1 MRDIWA
7 RRFACLLAGGF
18 LGVEMMEKLRL
29 LFFLILLLLGVRLW
43 FWRPRDFFGQLRK
56 PEILI
61 LAVGFGVGVL
71 YGYTGNSQLEKPL
84 ILNRVQV
91 SGVLQDWNKSSD
103 SATGVFL
110 VKDVDFGA
118 EESTSLDR
126 SAGIKGKTYRLRV
139 YPDRSGN
146 FPENWS
152 RALPG
157 DELKFQARLEHPKPP
172 GTIGQFDLPLYY
184 AVRGQAGILT
194 AQGDAEFLSIG
205 QTPYSWQIRERV
217 RQLLELW
224 PIEKTSVL
232 TGILFGDSSQIPQD
246 ELERYKITGVLHVF
260 SASGSNV
267 AFVLIIFWGVLRF
280 LPISLRVILT
290 CSTLIFYA
298 ILCGGN
304 PPIVRATLMGV
315 LALIGRLGRG
325 NVNSLRNLL
334 LAGVMLFLWQPLILR
349 DTGFQ
354 LSFLATWGILVLA
367 PRLSQ
372 QKSLRKL
379 PHLLRFA
386 LATTLSA
393 QLATLPI
400 MITAF
405 HRLSLVGLFANLAVL
420 SVLGSVFE
428 LGLIGV
434 LLSFSPALAV
444 PLFQVSLWLLDG
456 VNALLHVFAQLPG
469 ADVWVLNP
477 GILFWLVWYGG
488 ILIFLAGQ
496 DLSLFILK
504 AGLRSLIFKMNPSCW
519 DFGTLKVGAEKGRNY
534 VGIALVKIRSKFP
547 KTAICIGKNQEII
560 FRVLGVVI
568 LIILFWSPWNIRK
581 EVSISF
587 IDVGQGDSILVET
600 PKHHAILIDTG
611 PKSERFDAGE
621 RIVLPYLLE
630 KRIKHLDALILTHPH
645 EDHVG
650 GALSVLNNIPVDWVG
665 VPDDGHNWGDS
676 AQAKRGLFT
685 QDGGRSSSAESS
697 FADPLAE
704 KLSQTKINPL
714 RAGDRIVLDT
724 DLTAEVVGPGEILT
738 DTHSDPNNNSI
749 VLKIEYGGQS
759 VLLSGDMETEEMED
773 IVQSG
778 LDWTSDYFKEPHHGS
793 RFSLN
798 MDYLDAI
805 SPKAVFI
812 SVGRNSFGHPSPKVL
827 QYWEERHI
835 PIYRTDEQGTIELRL
850 DNRGETSLEL
860 GR

>member
-1 MRDIWA
+1 MRDIWV

-18 LGVEMMEKLRL
+18 LGVEMTESLRL
-29 LFFLILLLLGVRLW
+29 LFFLTLLLLGVRLW

-56 PEILI
+56 PEIMI
-61 LAVGFGVGVL
+61 LAIGFGVGVL

-91 SGVLQDWNKSSD
+91 NGVLQDWNKSCD
-103 SATGVFL
+103 SATGVFV
-110 VKDVDFGA
+110 VKDVDSGV
-118 EESTSLDR
+118 EESTSLDP
-126 SAGIKGKTYRLRV
+126 SAAIKGKTYRLRV

-146 FPENWS
+146 FSENWS

-172 GTIGQFDLPLYY
+172 GTAGQFDFPLYY

-205 QTPYSWQIRERV
+205 RTPYSWQIRERV

-290 CSTLIFYA
+290 CSTLILYTV
-298 ILCGGN
+298 LCGGN

-349 DTGFQ
+349 DMGFQ

-372 QKSLRKL
+372 QKSIRRL
-379 PHLLRFA
+379 PPLLRFA
-386 LATTLSA
+386 LTTTLSA
-393 QLATLPI
+393 QIATLPVMI
-400 MITAF
+400 MAF
-405 HRLSLVGLFANLAVL
+405 HRLSLIGLFANLAVL
-420 SVLGSVFE
+420 AVLGSVFE

-434 LLSFSPALAV
+434 FLSFSSALAV

-456 VNALLHVFAQLPG
+456 VNALLHVFAQLPW
-469 ADVWVLNP
+469 ADVWALSP
-477 GILFWLVWYGG
+477 GKLFWLVWYGG
-488 ILIFLAGQ
+488 IFIFLAGE
-496 DLSLFILK
+496 DLSLFVLK
-504 AGLRSLIFKMNPSCW
+504 VRLRSLLFMMNPSCW
-519 DFGTLKVGAEKGRNY
+519 GSADPKINEEKARKY
-534 VGIALVKIRSKFP
+534 VWAALVKIKSKFS
-547 KTAICIGKNQEII
+547 KTANCISENQEIA
-560 FRVLGVVI
+560 FRFLGVVI

-581 EVSISF
+581 EVSVSF

-611 PKSERFDAGE
+611 PKNEQNGHRRKNISKGE
-621 RIVLPYLLE
+621 E
-630 KRIKHLDALILTHPH
+630 K
-645 EDHVG
+645 
-650 GALSVLNNIPVDWVG
+650 
-665 VPDDGHNWGDS
+665 
-676 AQAKRGLFT
+676 
-685 QDGGRSSSAESS
+685 
-697 FADPLAE
+697 
-704 KLSQTKINPL
+704 
-714 RAGDRIVLDT
+714 
-724 DLTAEVVGPGEILT
+724 
-738 DTHSDPNNNSI
+738 PN
-749 VLKIEYGGQS
+749 Y
-759 VLLSGDMETEEMED
+759 
-773 IVQSG
+773 
-778 LDWTSDYFKEPHHGS
+778 
-793 RFSLN
+793 
-798 MDYLDAI
+798 
-805 SPKAVFI
+805 
-812 SVGRNSFGHPSPKVL
+812 
-827 QYWEERHI
+827 
-835 PIYRTDEQGTIELRL
+835 
-850 DNRGETSLEL
+850 
-860 GR
+860 